1 MSPSRQLSV
10 FWAVKFKEEVK
21 GTNERRRVSW
31 PFLWLIVSEL
41 GRCVYLSVTE
51 QVDVLMVRT
60 EHHVSQDR
68 LPLHHSHR
76 LIQQSVLGRRRDP
89 IHADLERTQK
99 EWRALKNPPVKTT
112 RNANKLEN
120 HSGRSKRK
128 LLFSISKENYVKP
141 SVRISSIN
149 TEIFNMQKI
158 CLFFI

>member
-1 MSPSRQLSV
+1 MFTVTQTSRSGVSPSCQLSV

-21 GTNERRRVSW
+21 GTNEQRRVSW

-76 LIQQSVLGRRRDP
+76 LIQQSVIGRRRDP
-89 IHADLERTQK
+89 IHADLKRTQK
-99 EWRALKNPPVKTT
+99 EWRSLKKSTCKN
-112 RNANKLEN
+112 NKKRWQTGKSLRKEQTETFIFN
-120 HSGRSKRK
+120 FQRK
-128 LLFSISKENYVKP
+128 LSQNLRKD
-141 SVRISSIN
+141 
-149 TEIFNMQKI
+149 
-158 CLFFI
+158 LLH